1 MVLFG
6 HEAGFAALS
15 RDGVDPAV
23 LEVLSA
29 DDGIV
34 SGLDPRG
41 LFIADRIHGQIA
53 DRFPVGRPYE
63 VRRTRRGV
71 GDLVNTTFRRV
82 ADVDLRTPTST

>member
-34 SGLDPRG
+34 SGLDARG
-41 LFIADRIHGQIA
+41 LFIADRINGQVT

-63 VRRTRRGV
+63 VRCTRG
-71 GDLVNTTFRRV
+71 GIGELLNARV
-82 ADVDLRTPTST
+82 REIAEVDLRTPAAT